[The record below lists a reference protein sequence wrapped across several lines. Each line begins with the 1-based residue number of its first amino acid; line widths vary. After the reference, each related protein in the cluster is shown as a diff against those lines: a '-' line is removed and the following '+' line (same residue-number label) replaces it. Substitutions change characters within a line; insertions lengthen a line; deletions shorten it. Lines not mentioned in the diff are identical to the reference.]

1 MLRLTVWTDVYT
13 GMNVRILHLDSI
25 WEDLEEKG
33 GTFAKVV
40 SLQTDK
46 KSLLDALKDGPY
58 GRCVYHC
65 DNDVVDHQVVNLEFD
80 NGVTASMTMC
90 AFTNKCER
98 IINLMGT
105 KGQIRGNMEEN
116 EIIVEDFAS
125 GNTTK
130 IKVKVPKGGHSGS
143 DVSMM
148 KDFVELVAGGGTA
161 KSVSA
166 ASESIESHLMA
177 LAAED
182 SREHNGVVYEM
193 KGYGK

>member
-1 MLRLTVWTDVYT
+1 M
-13 GMNVRILHLDSI
+13 
-25 WEDLEEKG
+25 
-33 GTFAKVV
+33 
-40 SLQTDK
+40 
-46 KSLLDALKDGPY
+46 KDGPY

-116 EIIVEDFAS
+116 EIIVEDFCVWKYNKDQGKS
-125 GNTTK
+125 TK
-130 IKVKVPKGGHSGS
+130 RWTQRKRCLHDERLCGTGGRRRNC
-143 DVSMM
+143 
-148 KDFVELVAGGGTA
+148 

>member
-1 MLRLTVWTDVYT
+1 MQ
-13 GMNVRILHLDSI
+13 
-25 WEDLEEKG
+25 
-33 GTFAKVV
+33 KVV

-130 IKVKVPKGGHSGS
+130 IKVKVPKGRTQRKRCLHDERLCGTGGREA
-143 DVSMM
+143 
-148 KDFVELVAGGGTA
+148 ELQKA
-161 KSVSA
+161 
-166 ASESIESHLMA
+166 
-177 LAAED
+177 
-182 SREHNGVVYEM
+182 
-193 KGYGK
+193 

>member
-1 MLRLTVWTDVYT
+1 M
-13 GMNVRILHLDSI
+13 
-25 WEDLEEKG
+25 
-33 GTFAKVV
+33 V

-116 EIIVEDFAS
+116 EIIVGRFCVWKYNKDQGKS
-125 GNTTK
+125 TKRRTT
-130 IKVKVPKGGHSGS
+130 
-143 DVSMM
+143 
-148 KDFVELVAGGGTA
+148 
-161 KSVSA
+161 
-166 ASESIESHLMA
+166 
-177 LAAED
+177 AEAM
-182 SREHNGVVYEM
+182 SP
-193 KGYGK
+193 

>member
-1 MLRLTVWTDVYT
+1 M
-13 GMNVRILHLDSI
+13 
-25 WEDLEEKG
+25 
-33 GTFAKVV
+33 V

-130 IKVKVPKGGHSGS
+130 IKAKVPKGGHSGS